1 MQSGMADGGDRGERK
16 MDRKKNCA
24 GLQTWPKWLFVA
36 LGMAT
41 LSACT
46 TTENAMADLFVSET
60 QLPAEVRS
68 HEALSTEELM
78 VFGDPGV
85 KEFEIA
91 RRFEAGRAGF
101 PKSDACALTFF
112 EMSGRTRTVLRE
124 DRLAGGAGQP
134 ITYLGFPQARAA
146 ARRLKEQGVVPATS
160 IAACLSQMD
169 RSA

>member
-1 MQSGMADGGDRGERK
+1 MN
-16 MDRKKNCA
+16 RKKNSVCRGRA
-24 GLQTWPKWLFVA
+24 GLQAWSQRLCVA
-36 LGMAT
+36 LGIAS
-41 LSACT
+41 LAACT

-60 QLPAEVRS
+60 QLPVEVRS
-68 HEALSTEELM
+68 HETLSTEELM

-112 EMSGRTRTVLRE
+112 EVSGRTRTVIRE

-146 ARRLKEQGVVPATS
+146 ARRLKGQGIIPAISETT
-160 IAACLSQMD
+160 CLSRVDQ
-169 RSA
+169 AA

>member
-1 MQSGMADGGDRGERK
+1 MS
-16 MDRKKNCA
+16 RKKNSVRPWQV
-24 GLQTWPKWLFVA
+24 GLQAWPLWLCAV
-36 LGMAT
+36 LGIAS

-60 QLPAEVRS
+60 QLPVEVRT

-78 VFGDPGV
+78 VFGQPGV

-101 PKSDACALTFF
+101 PQSDACALAFF
-112 EMSGRTRTVLRE
+112 EISGRTRTVIRE

-134 ITYLGFPQARAA
+134 ITYLGFPPARAA
-146 ARRLKEQGVVPATS
+146 ARRLKGQGVVSATS
-160 IAACLSQMD
+160 ETTCVSRLDQAA
-169 RSA
+169 

>member
-1 MQSGMADGGDRGERK
+1 MNAKSISVRGGQ
-16 MDRKKNCA
+16 A
-24 GLQTWPKWLFVA
+24 GLQRWSKWLCAAF
-36 LGMAT
+36 GMAS
-41 LSACT
+41 LSGCT

-60 QLPAEVRS
+60 QLPVEVRS
-68 HEALSTEELM
+68 HETLSTEELM

-101 PKSDACALTFF
+101 PRSDACALTFF
-112 EMSGRTRTVLRE
+112 EVSGRTRTVIRE

-146 ARRLKEQGVVPATS
+146 ARRLKGQGVVPATS
-160 IAACLSQMD
+160 VAACLSQMD

>member
-1 MQSGMADGGDRGERK
+1 MN
-16 MDRKKNCA
+16 RKKISGRRGRA
-24 GLQTWPKWLFVA
+24 GLQAWSQRLCAA
-36 LGMAT
+36 LGIAS
-41 LSACT
+41 LAACA
-46 TTENAMADLFVSET
+46 TTENAMTDLFASEA

-68 HEALSTEELM
+68 HETLSTEELM
-78 VFGDPGV
+78 VFGNPGV

-112 EMSGRTRTVLRE
+112 EVSGRTRTVIRE

-146 ARRLKEQGVVPATS
+146 ARRLKGQGVVPATS
-160 IAACLSQMD
+160 ETACLPQVD